1 MEAAGLLQAT
11 GSEPLVLA
19 SAATG
24 IVHHIEQAGG
34 DIDQIFGC
42 AGLAPEMTGAPT
54 MRLSLAA
61 YCRLFEE
68 AARQT
73 GNDNFGLWFGHE
85 FKPQD
90 LGLWG
95 YAALSSPTLGDALHT
110 LVELFPLH
118 QDRSRMRLVDD
129 ESGLV
134 RLEYRIEAAEI
145 AERRQDAELSLGM
158 FQNVMRVGLGTWTA
172 IEEVHFEHA
181 RPQDWREHRQAFGA
195 PVYFSQAAN
204 ALLFRRD
211 GLTKPM
217 PGRDAKLREV
227 MRTCLERLAGG
238 GAGRETLLDR
248 VKLAIRSALADGTPV
263 LEEIAA
269 ALRVTPGAVQ
279 REIAAAG
286 FVFKALVE
294 DTRRSLALSY
304 LKRRDLPLTEVALLV
319 GYSELSAL
327 SRAVKRW
334 TGQSPRA
341 YRRRMLG

>member
-1 MEAAGLLQAT
+1 MET
-11 GSEPLVLA
+11 GSQSCEAGREPLVLA
-19 SAATG
+19 AAATG
-24 IVHHIEQAGG
+24 IVPAIERDGG
-34 DIDQIFGC
+34 DVDRIFGR
-42 AGLAPEMTGAPT
+42 AGLAPAMAGSPT
-54 MRLSLAA
+54 LRLSLAS

-68 AARQT
+68 SARET
-73 GNDNFGLWFGHE
+73 GNDNFGLWFGHQ

-95 YAALSSPTLGDALHT
+95 YAALSSATLGDALHT

-118 QDRSRMRLVDD
+118 QEKSRMRLVDD
-129 ESGLV
+129 DSGLV
-134 RLEYRIEAAEI
+134 RLEYGINDGGIGAC
-145 AERRQDAELSLGM
+145 RQDAELSLGM
-158 FQNVMRVGLGTWTA
+158 FQNLMREGLGTWTA

-181 RPQDWREHRQAFGA
+181 RPEEWRPHRQAFGA
-195 PVYFSQAAN
+195 PVYFSQPAN

-217 PGRDAKLREV
+217 PGRDPKLREV

-238 GAGRETLLDR
+238 AALKETLLDR
-248 VKLAIRSALADGTPV
+248 IRLAIRSALADGTPV

-269 ALRVTPGAVQ
+269 SLRVTAGAVQ
-279 REIAAAG
+279 REVATSG
-286 FVFKALVE
+286 LVFKELVE
-294 DTRRSLALSY
+294 DTRRTLTLDY

-334 TGQSPRA
+334 TGHSPRV

>member
-1 MEAAGLLQAT
+1 METRSQSYDA
-11 GSEPLVLA
+11 SREPLVLA
-19 SAATG
+19 AAATG
-24 IVHHIEQAGG
+24 IIPAIEHDGG
-34 DIDQIFGC
+34 DVDRIFGR
-42 AGLAPEMTGAPT
+42 AGLAPEMAGSPT
-54 MRLSLAA
+54 LRLSLAS

-68 AARQT
+68 SARET
-73 GNDNFGLWFGHE
+73 RNGNFGLWFGHQ

-95 YAALSSPTLGDALHT
+95 YAALSSATLSDALHT
-110 LVELFPLH
+110 LVELFPFH
-118 QDRSRMRLVDD
+118 QEKSRMRLVDD
-129 ESGLV
+129 DSGLI
-134 RLEYRIEAAEI
+134 RLEYRIEAADI
-145 AERRQDAELSLGM
+145 ADRRQDAELSLGM
-158 FQNVMRVGLGTWTA
+158 FQNVMREGLGTWTA

-181 RPQDWREHRQAFGA
+181 RPEEWRPHRQAFGA
-195 PVYFSQAAN
+195 PVYFSQPAN

-217 PGRDAKLREV
+217 PGRDPKLREV

-238 GAGRETLLDR
+238 AALKETLLDR
-248 VKLAIRSALADGTPV
+248 IRLAIRTALADGTPV

-269 ALRVTPGAVQ
+269 TLRVTPGAVQ
-279 REIAAAG
+279 REVAAAG
-286 FVFKALVE
+286 LVFKELVE
-294 DTRRSLALSY
+294 DTRRVLALDY

-341 YRRRMLG
+341 YRRQVLG